1 MNEIIQNMIR
11 RRSVRRYLP
20 QQISSEDLDL
30 ILTAGLYAANG
41 GNLQHPRFI
50 VVQNPETLALLNET
64 ARKEFMSREIREGQ
78 IQNKAIRK
86 AKDNPDYT
94 FTFHAP
100 TLIIAASDRSW
111 PNSMADCAG
120 CLQNMQL
127 AACSLGLGACWVN
140 QIHWLTDTP
149 SMRAIVE
156 GLGMLPEEDVYG
168 SMVVGY
174 AADPLAAPPPRK
186 EGRIIIHR

>member
-20 QQISSEDLDL
+20 RQISDEALDA

-41 GNLQHPRFI
+41 ANLQHPRFI
-50 VVQNPETLALLNET
+50 AVQNSDTLSLLNKT
-64 ARKEFMSREIREGQ
+64 ARAEFMVQEIREGQ
-78 IQNKAIRK
+78 IKNKAIQK
-86 AKDNPDYT
+86 ARDNPDYT

-100 TLIIAASDRSW
+100 TLIIAVSDRAW

-120 CLQNMQL
+120 AMQNMQL

-140 QIHWLTDTP
+140 QLHWLTDAP
-149 SMRAIVE
+149 AIRAIVE
-156 GLGMLPEEDVYG
+156 PLGMLAQEDIYA
-168 SMVVGY
+168 SMVVGFP
-174 AADPLAAPPPRK
+174 ADPLPAPPARK
-186 EGRIIIHR
+186 EGRVMLHR